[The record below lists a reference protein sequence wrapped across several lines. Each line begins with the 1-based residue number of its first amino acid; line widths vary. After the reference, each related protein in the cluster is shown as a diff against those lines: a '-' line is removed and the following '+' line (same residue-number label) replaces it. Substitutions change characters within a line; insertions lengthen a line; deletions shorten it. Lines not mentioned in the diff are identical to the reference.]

1 MPYSEISVGANNGFG
16 PGLFPVDPEEA
27 EREANKKMNY
37 KEELRIQMDE
47 QRRKKEEQKRKD
59 M

>member
-1 MPYSEISVGANNGFG
+1 MEALAHESTDMLGVS
-16 PGLFPVDPEEA
+16 EEA

-37 KEELRIQMDE
+37 KEELRIQMEE